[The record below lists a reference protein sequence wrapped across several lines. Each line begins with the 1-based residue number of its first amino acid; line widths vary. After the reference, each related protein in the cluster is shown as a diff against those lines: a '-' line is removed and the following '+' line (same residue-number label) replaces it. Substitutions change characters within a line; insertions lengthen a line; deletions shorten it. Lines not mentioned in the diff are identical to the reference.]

1 MSPSEKEIKE
11 IGEAKLGRKL
21 CEFLKHK
28 KCLVVMDDAW
38 SSLRNDEIALHAT
51 NSQAFIHNLGF
62 MDKDESWQLFL
73 KKTFGGRSTMV
84 LCPLELEELGKK
96 IIAQCKGLP
105 LAIAVLGGL
114 STMEE
119 KTRSSWQKILESID
133 FHLNQGPKSCM
144 GILVISYNDFP
155 VT

>member
-1 MSPSEKEIKE
+1 MMLKISSTSSSSTWNIICVMSPSEKRKKKEMKE

-38 SSLRNDEIALHAT
+38 SSLRNDEIALRAT

-73 KKTFGGRSTMV
+73 KKTFGGRSTT
-84 LCPLELEELGKK
+84 
-96 IIAQCKGLP
+96 
-105 LAIAVLGGL
+105 
-114 STMEE
+114 ST
-119 KTRSSWQKILESID
+119 TST
-133 FHLNQGPKSCM
+133 F
-144 GILVISYNDFP
+144 
-155 VT
+155 